1 MTDRIA
7 DRLGLAKRE
16 LIAIVGAGGKSSLL
30 RQLGIELASGA
41 SVILTTTTK
50 MGADQVS
57 HPAVW
62 TTASA
67 EIDTA
72 LRAARSARQPLFVAS
87 QRIGEKVVGIE
98 PETLDDLFVS
108 GISDYIAVEADGARR
123 RTIKAPASH
132 EPVIPLRSTFVIVV
146 ASARAIGHP
155 VEEVAHRPER
165 FAEVAGIGT
174 SDRLTVEHA
183 AAVLVHPSGGRKNV
197 PPHAQL
203 RYVITPSDH
212 DRHAAPALAAA
223 IAEGEGSPPALV
235 WNR

>member
-30 RQLGIELASGA
+30 RQLGSELARTA

-57 HPAVW
+57 HPAAW
-62 TTASA
+62 TSEPT
-67 EIDTA
+67 EIEAA
-72 LRAARSARQPLFVAS
+72 LRVARDARQPLFVAS

-98 PETLDDLFVS
+98 AETLDDLFES
-108 GISDYIAVEADGARR
+108 SISDFIVIEADGARR
-123 RTIKAPASH
+123 RAIKAPAPH
-132 EPVIPLRSTFVIVV
+132 EPVIPHRTTLVIVV

-155 VEEVAHRPER
+155 IDAVAHRPER

-174 SDRLTVEHA
+174 SNLLTVEHA

-197 PPHAQL
+197 PPHARL
-203 RYVITPSDH
+203 CYVITPSVEDP
-212 DRHAAPALAAA
+212 DAAPALAAE
-223 IAEGEGSPPALV
+223 IAASKGSPPALV